1 MKKYVCDI
9 CGREIFKKN
18 RIGGYTVCPKH
29 MHQWFEHRRFLDNN
43 PRTQN
48 DLNEYRLREDG
59 TVEFDCYDANSKVV
73 GQFIIDREDLSKV
86 RYHKWRIDTC
96 NHVVTG
102 NCTKTKPRK
111 ELSWLVMDMP
121 TDSELVIDHINGN
134 PLDNRRLNLRIC
146 TQGENSCNKHF
157 MSNNTSS
164 AIGVCWDKARRRWAP
179 EICKDYQRWH
189 LGRYKSF
196 DEAAFVRDYAETI
209 LFGEFKPANVRN
221 FSSISEE
228 RKEALRTYVDKK
240 LGNQLC

>member
-86 RYHKWRIDTC
+86 RYHKWRID
-96 NHVVTG
+96 
-102 NCTKTKPRK
+102 
-111 ELSWLVMDMP
+111 
-121 TDSELVIDHINGN
+121 
-134 PLDNRRLNLRIC
+134 
-146 TQGENSCNKHF
+146 
-157 MSNNTSS
+157 
-164 AIGVCWDKARRRWAP
+164 
-179 EICKDYQRWH
+179 
-189 LGRYKSF
+189 SF
-196 DEAAFVRDYAETI
+196 DI
-209 LFGEFKPANVRN
+209 LPIPEGRGFWDLQTLH
-221 FSSISEE
+221 SEE
-228 RKEALRTYVDKK
+228 SLTGSPPMADAPAIFFAASSL
-240 LGNQLC
+240 LL